1 MSPLIF
7 VTVGVILTFTPLSL
21 LASWYLYGL
30 YRDTRTSA
38 DDTTAQFA
46 AMLVVLAVSRTFAAL
61 LLVIP
66 TLFFVAGIP
75 TPWAGQLI
83 LVSLD
88 ILLITNVVVAG
99 YLRWLRG
106 KS

>member
-1 MSPLIF
+1 MSPL
-7 VTVGVILTFTPLSL
+7 VALTVVIVLTFTPASI
-21 LASWYLYGL
+21 LASWFL
-30 YRDTRTSA
+30 YRLYREDSTN
-38 DDTTAQFA
+38 QFA
-46 AMLVVLAVSRTFAAL
+46 AMLFVLSVSRTIAAL

-66 TLFFVAGIP
+66 TLLFVFGIP

-88 ILLITNVVVAG
+88 ILLVSNVVVAG

-106 KS
+106 RP

>member
-7 VTVGVILTFTPLSL
+7 VTAVVILVFTPLSV
-21 LASWYLYGL
+21 LASVFLYGL
-30 YRDTRTSA
+30 YRE
-38 DDTTAQFA
+38 DTTNHFA
-46 AMLVVLAVSRTFAAL
+46 ATLAVMAVSRTVAAL

-66 TLFFVAGIP
+66 TVLFLLGIP
-75 TPWAGQLI
+75 VPWSGQLI

-99 YLRWLRG
+99 YLWWLRRA
-106 KS
+106 